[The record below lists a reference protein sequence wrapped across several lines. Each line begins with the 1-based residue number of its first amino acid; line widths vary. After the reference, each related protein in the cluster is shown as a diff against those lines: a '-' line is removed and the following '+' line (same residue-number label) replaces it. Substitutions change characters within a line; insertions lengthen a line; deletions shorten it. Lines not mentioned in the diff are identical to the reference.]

1 MIWTILIV
9 VLLAWAG
16 VRAFNAHA
24 ARKQSFYGIWFIVGQ
39 IGSGKTTYLARLARK
54 WNKAQGIV
62 YSNVPIRGCYQL
74 NVADLGNFAPVENSL
89 VLIDESGIE
98 FNSRNFKSTSKALID
113 FMKLSR
119 HYKCRVVFC
128 SQTFTDS
135 DKQIRELAT
144 RVLFLRPMILG
155 ELSAFQDVV
164 SRVQIDA
171 EGQPSIQ
178 YEIKRFGGIY
188 PLRPYRKDFN
198 SFYRPELENIALNEW
213 EFDDPPKKE
222 RKHLFKKKNSE

>member
-1 MIWTILIV
+1 MIWKILIV
-9 VLLAWAG
+9 VLIAWGGLA
-16 VRAFNAHA
+16 AFNAAA
-24 ARKQSFYGIWFIVGQ
+24 ARKQSFYGVWFIVGQ

-54 WNKAQGIV
+54 WCKSGGIV
-62 YSNVPIRGCYQL
+62 YSNVPIRNCYKL
-74 NVADLGNFAPVENSL
+74 NVQDLGNLVPEENSL

-98 FNSRNFKSTSKALID
+98 FNSRNFKNTSKALID

-144 RVLFLRPMILG
+144 RVLFLRPLILG

-164 SRVQIDA
+164 SKVQIDS

-178 YEIKRFGGIY
+178 YEIKRFGGMY
-188 PLRPYRKDFN
+188 PLRPYRKDFD
-198 SFYRPELENIALNEW
+198 SFYRPSLENIPLVQWA
-213 EFDDPPKKE
+213 FCDSSVDPD
-222 RKHLFKKKNSE
+222 S